1 MGGAEAS
8 SEEVVVGMR
17 TTQNRRKYPRVDVEV
32 TVTLNDGTEAV
43 NYNTATRDVGAG
55 GICVKLESFVQAPTS
70 VNIVLKLPD
79 GQAPIETVG
88 RVAWCVRE
96 KKLIGRK
103 HAAYETGISF
113 PDLTVDQRER
123 LIRFAHSFLY

>member
-1 MGGAEAS
+1 
-8 SEEVVVGMR
+8 MR
-17 TTQNRRKYPRVDVEV
+17 KSQNRRKYPRVDVEV
-32 TVTLNDGTEAV
+32 TVTVNNGTEAV
-43 NYNTATRDVGAG
+43 NYNTETRDVGAG
-55 GICVKLESFVQAPTS
+55 GVCVKIESFVQAPTPVS
-70 VNIVLKLPD
+70 IVLKLPD
-79 GQAPIETVG
+79 GQPPLETVG

-113 PDLTVDQRER
+113 PDLSVEQRER